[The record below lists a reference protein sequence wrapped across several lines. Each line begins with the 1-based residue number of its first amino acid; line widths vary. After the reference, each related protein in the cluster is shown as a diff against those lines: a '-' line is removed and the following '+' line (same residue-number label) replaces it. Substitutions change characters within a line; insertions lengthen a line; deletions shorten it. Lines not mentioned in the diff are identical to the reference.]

1 MRLIL
6 GGACA
11 ILLVCWGAAGSAQAP
26 AVERV
31 IYVEPALRLVTQCE
45 LRALSQQELT
55 CNRDGWPRKVALG
68 GSITVWKGQDRHDI
82 TALRL
87 GDRLDIKL
95 GLDARGNEVATFI
108 WANLVKI
115 EGVVGRA
122 GAYPWF
128 RVHPLVPFSIGDV
141 SAEPVFAL
149 LGQDTTFV
157 GKASPADLRQGSPV
171 IIIGERL
178 DDRRLRANRI
188 LLARQ

>member
-26 AVERV
+26 AVEHV
-31 IYVEPALRLVTQCE
+31 IYVESALRVVTQCE
-45 LRALSQQELT
+45 LRAFGPRELT
-55 CNRDGWPRKVALG
+55 CDRDGWPVKVALG
-68 GSITVWKGQDRHDI
+68 RGITVWKGQDRKEV

-95 GLDARGNEVATFI
+95 GLDAKGNEVATFI

-128 RVHPLVPFSIGDV
+128 RVHPLVPYSIGDV
-141 SAEPVFAL
+141 SAEPLFAL
-149 LGQDTTFV
+149 LGPDTTFA
-157 GKASPADLRQGSPV
+157 GKAGAADLRQGSPV